1 MRLASM
7 VPSRSRPVRHAIVKS
22 LSDAGVPLL
31 IGTDTMAAG
40 YNVHQELA
48 LFVESGLSPYQ
59 TLVAAT
65 AEPARYFDAE
75 GEFGTIV
82 EGASADMV
90 MLDANPLDD
99 IANAKKISGVM
110 LRGQWL
116 SKADIQAVQEQL
128 QSEYAA
134 DRELLASIMPA
145 Q

>member
-1 MRLASM
+1 MPHGGRRAA
-7 VPSRSRPVRHAIVKS
+7 RPVRHAIVKA

-75 GEFGTIV
+75 GEFCLLYTSPSPRD
-82 EGASADMV
+82 ATLSRMPSSA
-90 MLDANPLDD
+90 
-99 IANAKKISGVM
+99 
-110 LRGQWL
+110 
-116 SKADIQAVQEQL
+116 
-128 QSEYAA
+128 
-134 DRELLASIMPA
+134 
-145 Q
+145 

>member
-1 MRLASM
+1 MAEGRGVQGTGAGLQELLDQRLMYGVAMELSKA
-7 VPSRSRPVRHAIVKS
+7 RHRADC
-22 LSDAGVPLL
+22 DAGVPLL

-90 MLDANPLDD
+90 LLDANPLDD
-99 IANAKKISGVM
+99 IANASKISGVM

-116 SKADIQAVQEQL
+116 SKADIQAER
-128 QSEYAA
+128 
-134 DRELLASIMPA
+134 D
-145 Q
+145 